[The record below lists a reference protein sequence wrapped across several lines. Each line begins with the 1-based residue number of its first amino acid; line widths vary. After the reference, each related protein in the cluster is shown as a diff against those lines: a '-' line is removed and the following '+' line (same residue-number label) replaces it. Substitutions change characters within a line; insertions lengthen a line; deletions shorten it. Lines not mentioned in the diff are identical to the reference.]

1 MSPLTLRLAAS
12 VCFDF
17 PDEAAAWPVS
27 LVPSLEVS
35 HQVDLRLSGVHPG
48 AQVPAGGTGSRSFPV
63 RRSTGPRSLRS
74 LHLSI
79 VARAERLW
87 SRYELVAGGLLG
99 AGWRA
104 SGGSSSADDGG
115 KSGRFPMA
123 VEAR

>member
-48 AQVPAGGTGSRSFPV
+48 A
-63 RRSTGPRSLRS
+63 PRSPPEAL
-74 LHLSI
+74 
-79 VARAERLW
+79 
-87 SRYELVAGGLLG
+87 
-99 AGWRA
+99 
-104 SGGSSSADDGG
+104 DP
-115 KSGRFPMA
+115 GRFRC
-123 VEAR
+123 VEARARGPSGHSIYP